1 MYFFNRCFDKNR
13 LKALILWLLNNT
25 DEDTTLEIVEKL
37 KDLGFQY
44 ATKAGLSLSIDDLK
58 IPPRKDWVVSEAGKL
73 VDDTHQEYL
82 RGRIT
87 SVESIQQLVDTWH
100 RASEILKKEVI
111 QHFQATDILNPVYMM
126 AFSGARGNI
135 SQVRQ
140 LVGMRGLMADPQG
153 QIIGFPIRSNFKEGL
168 TVTEYMI
175 SCYGARKGLVD
186 TALRTADAG
195 YLTRRLVDV
204 SQHVVVRIPTCA
216 TKKGIFLKD
225 IKDSGKVLL
234 SLKDRL
240 IGRVLS
246 ADVLSSRS
254 SNVQTEILSSSLPV
268 RGGQRERGYR
278 QQEETELGTPS
289 LIGFRNQEISPS
301 LATKLAY
308 YHKKILVRSPL
319 TCSAQSGIC
328 QMCYGW
334 SLSEGRLVTL
344 GEAVG
349 IVAAQSIG
357 EPGTQLT
364 MRTFHTGGVFSG
376 DVLDEIKAPFPSQVF
391 FNRPLEGVLIRTPH
405 GKIGFLTRNKGQIVC
420 KKIFLSS
427 SSLVQGKKGTQ
438 EKQGFA
444 PLAQSGTVA
453 MNREKNWN
461 DKNSENSSYDSSI
474 LQQTGETTVFQIER
488 STILFVRHK
497 ENVPKDYLLA
507 ESSSLQSQT
516 NERAEAKKIV
526 FSDISGQVFF
536 SQMVVGRMLDKDGQL
551 ICSSRDLGS
560 IWILAGQSPETRF
573 FLPFYK
579 KGSHLVNQSTLI
591 GRAHFGSFTFS
602 SSPFDK
608 FSILS
613 PSQAS
618 LVPLGEVKRSGRA
631 SLDARTAKKEKFL
644 IPPSSS
650 ISSLVKETRYKKERE
665 TKVSAKNLFSF
676 KIGNICHIEKL
687 GSFYIL
693 SGTPYSDPD
702 KTKEKFLSD
711 TIFFP
716 KNSFLLHGDQNKEK
730 TPNGFSER
738 FFSSGKNNDFGAFLG
753 EKKSFYRIES
763 SPFLSSWKKLKNKL
777 QRRTTL
783 VSIPKMWR
791 NLFFI
796 WFSKRYA
803 FKTGGKAWWESRYY
817 NDLKGGS
824 FLLSESSDFIFNDG
838 HIFLNARSFSFEKSI
853 LKHNYTRKR
862 DSKNLKNSNE
872 SLISPLKTKLFLLG
886 MGTAHYNFDSSSF
899 YEDNGFS
906 DFKKRRTFFTPQT
919 SFIAGDKTTKR
930 RWVSKRF
937 PLAFQY
943 NLQGLEKRE
952 ISLVSGWAVWE
963 NNFKND
969 KIKKEY
975 FLQRKI
981 LNRLSQSKTFLFPQV
996 SPFFPRFSSVRT
1008 YIPSLTEGG
1017 KYRQQRE
1024 KDHLTP
1030 VPVFLN
1036 SKSKTEKNFSITFG
1050 TKIKKK
1056 KKEWKR
1062 NPFQIESLKK
1072 FEEFEKSKAVSKS
1085 SKVFLASLASEDAR
1099 PRSSPP
1105 GKYEGARWPPLFTRS
1120 AAFEGVANESLLEKK
1135 LFDVPIKSF
1144 LFKQKK
1150 KDVLE
1155 KSLFWRNC
1163 FLSKI
1168 PCFPKRDEREAS
1180 TILLKPK
1187 NPFHQISFYE
1197 KSFRN
1202 VTPFLKEF
1210 ENLNLVFKYPEKTNL
1225 SSKKLVSLCFPP
1237 YAKRKGVRWPPLFT
1251 RSAAYEA
1258 DKRKNQKNRISI
1270 KPGWIY
1276 IPKNSYRAVKLHKS
1290 YKPIGTGYWE
1300 GVEKSNFDPWTVQVE
1315 CLPRIF
1321 PCSKIFCKDIKH
1333 PHFSKFFNLNL
1344 QTLPIGYGCEIRS
1357 STNIL
1362 EKNGKQFFSLAK
1374 ESTTIKLSEI
1384 RISLWLQSF
1393 ISFYSKKM
1401 CSKTFKILEPVI
1413 WKTLLKNI
1421 FLKRL
1426 IKSRLS
1432 IQILSNLKS
1441 RFSFLN
1447 ENIQKT
1453 SSGDNFEIYL
1463 NSKEQKNKSGIL
1475 FLLVA
1480 DQIRDASHFSS
1491 FGEQR
1496 RGSMATPSKAALRVK
1511 RGGHRAPSY
1520 FPGEEERGRASTDAR
1535 GGKNFQF
1542 QCVQAFDKRK
1552 RDQNKI
1558 PFSHHFLFLVRKIQI
1573 TPLLSRKDEKR
1584 RFFKLGKAE
1593 TFSQNLYKQKNP
1605 FPNFTENT
1613 FSNKK
1618 LKYQQFPSKLSR
1630 LASLIFTPNP
1640 KINKKSN
1647 CAGRDPSLSSILY
1660 EQKVKWKPFSSLCCL
1675 YPQESIYIRTLKERE
1690 QGQETKRRELKRSGT
1705 KFYKFSTPLRK
1716 PSKYSRSSFFHS
1728 IFPDAN
1734 YFLTSIKS
1742 FNAIS
1747 TDQYKIFGRWKKFYK
1762 KKKPSNGISILDIKV
1777 SKFSILS
1784 PKENGLISQSKDFL
1798 EQTQRENLK
1807 NFPKIDKSV
1816 LMETP
1821 TLVNG
1826 HQNGFPLKGYSIKSF
1841 FPSRKQTKNNKKSKF
1856 SIGKTKLSKFSIQH
1870 TNLGQFLIPKRK
1882 TIFYFYKALN
1892 LIKFIVYWDESTKK
1906 IPDGL
1911 KPNFKTSFQIDSHSG
1926 KVNLYFD
1933 FIPLE
1938 KFSFKTGTPSSFSI
1952 KTSPFSAIVPYKTE
1966 DKKEKGPTE
1975 SLLSKDEGEILCKNS
1990 QTGLL
1995 ASKETK
2001 THALLTYERTYPFYP
2016 PLAGKEEEEKDINEV
2031 PPRGPGVA
2039 IEPLHTSLHTQ
2050 SAKGTSEEIDLPMQ
2064 DVEKFQNLNR
2074 KKSSCGPVLTKGD
2087 QYNLSI
2093 EQEKPIVS
2101 IGQLLHYGEE
2111 IASNIA
2117 TAQPGQIIAIDKNK
2131 VSIRKGQAV
2140 LFYSGGVNHVS
2151 HGQFVAKNSPLLTL
2165 TYKKLITGDIVQGI
2179 PKIEQFFEAPVT
2191 KDGEPLSESLGLK
2204 LQQAFHRLRG
2214 SLSLPLAA
2222 RQSVAEIQEFVVEGI
2237 QKVYLSQGVL
2247 ISDKHIEIIVR
2258 QMTSK
2263 GKIIDGGNT
2272 GLLPGEYISLQRI
2285 ESINLSTQGR
2295 RADYEPAILGITQ
2308 ASLDSESFISAAS
2321 FQETT
2326 RVLSRDSLEG
2336 KTDFLRGLKERVVLG
2351 DLIQAG
2357 TGLDENLTYGLV
2369 MKEEK
2374 EKNSLMKFENKKN
2387 YDERSMPSA
2396 FFQDRKGSMNSKKA
2410 EVDHLENWIFR
2421 GRHSP
2426 EISLHGS
2433 DVDESEK
2440 LENYKF
2446 SDSIYNSFQSEG
2458 DAPRSSSFGGQQGVF
2473 ESGSDIYGIN
2483 ESEWS
2488 SFLRNEKN
2496 DEKI

>member
-254 SNVQTEILSSSLPV
+254 SNVQTEILSSF
-268 RGGQRERGYR
+268 GQRERGYR

-420 KKIFLSS
+420 KKIFSRPSS
-427 SSLVQGKKGTQ
+427 SSLVQGIKGTQ
-438 EKQGFA
+438 EEQGFA
-444 PLAQSGTVA
+444 PSMAGGGQRAPLAQNGTVA
-453 MNREKNWN
+453 MNRENNWN

-474 LQQTGETTVFQIER
+474 LQQAGETTVFQIER
-488 STILFVRHK
+488 STILFVRQK

-613 PSQAS
+613 
-618 LVPLGEVKRSGRA
+618 
-631 SLDARTAKKEKFL
+631 AKKEKFL
-644 IPPSSS
+644 IPPSFS
-650 ISSLVKETRYKKERE
+650 ISSLVKEMTYKKERE
-665 TKVSAKNLFSF
+665 TKVSGKNLFSF
-676 KIGNICHIEKL
+676 KIVNICHIEKL

-693 SGTPYSDPD
+693 SGPPYSDSD
-702 KTKEKFLSD
+702 KTKEKFFSD

-730 TPNGFSER
+730 TPNAFSEKIFSDKKNNAFYER
-738 FFSSGKNNDFGAFLG
+738 FFSRGKNNDFGALLG

-763 SPFLSSWKKLKNKL
+763 SPFLSSWKKLKTKL
-777 QRRTTL
+777 KRRTTL

-817 NDLKGGS
+817 NDFKGGS
-824 FLLSESSDFIFNDG
+824 FLLSESSDFIFNDRY
-838 HIFLNARSFSFEKSI
+838 IFLNARSFSFKKSV
-853 LKHNYTRKR
+853 LKHNYTRKK
-862 DSKNLKNSNE
+862 DSKNFKNSND
-872 SLISPLKTKLFLLG
+872 SLISPFKTKLFLLG

-899 YEDNGFS
+899 YENNGFS

-919 SFIAGDKTTKR
+919 FFIAGEKTTKR

-981 LNRLSQSKTFLFPQV
+981 LNRLSQSKTLLFPQV
-996 SPFFPRFSSVRT
+996 SPSLPRFSSVRT
-1008 YIPSLTEGG
+1008 YIPSLPEGG

-1050 TKIKKK
+1050 TKTKKK

-1072 FEEFEKSKAVSKS
+1072 FEEFEKFKAVSKS
-1085 SKVFLASLASEDAR
+1085 SKVFLASFASEDA
-1099 PRSSPP
+1099 PSRSSLP
-1105 GKYEGARWPPLFTRS
+1105 GKYEG
-1120 AAFEGVANESLLEKK
+1120 VAKESLLEKK

-1168 PCFPKRDEREAS
+1168 PSFPVRDEREAS
-1180 TILLKPK
+1180 TTLLKPK
-1187 NPFHQISFYE
+1187 NPFHKKKFYE
-1197 KSFRN
+1197 KSFRD
-1202 VTPFLKEF
+1202 VTPFLNGF
-1210 ENLNLVFKYPEKTNL
+1210 ENLNLVFKSPEKTNL

-1237 YAKRKGVRWPPLFT
+1237 YANDPLKTVRGG
-1251 RSAAYEA
+1251 
-1258 DKRKNQKNRISI
+1258 DKRKIQKNRVSI

-1290 YKPIGTGYWE
+1290 YKLIGTGYWE

-1321 PCSKIFCKDIKH
+1321 PCSKIFCKDIKD
-1333 PHFSKFFNLNL
+1333 PHFSNVFNLNL
-1344 QTLPIGYGCEIRS
+1344 QTLPIGYGCEIRP

-1447 ENIQKT
+1447 ENIQNT
-1453 SSGDNFEIYL
+1453 SSGDKFEIYL

-1480 DQIRDASHFSS
+1480 DQIRDASHFSF

-1496 RGSMATPSKAALRVK
+1496 RGSMAT
-1511 RGGHRAPSY
+1511 PSY

-1552 RDQNKI
+1552 RHQNKI
-1558 PFSHHFLFLVRKIQI
+1558 SFSHPFLLLVRKIKI
-1573 TPLLSRKDEKR
+1573 TPLLSIKDEKR
-1584 RFFKLGKAE
+1584 RFSKLGKAE
-1593 TFSQNLYKQKNP
+1593 TFSQNLYKRKKP
-1605 FPNFTENT
+1605 FPNFTENI
-1613 FSNKK
+1613 FSNEK
-1618 LKYQQFPSKLSR
+1618 LKCQQFRSKLSR
-1630 LASLIFTPNP
+1630 LASLILTPNP

-1647 CAGRDPSLSSILY
+1647 CAGRDLSLSSILY

-1675 YPQESIYIRTLKERE
+1675 YPQENMYVRTLEEQK
-1690 QGQETKRRELKRSGT
+1690 QGQGTKIRKLKRSGN
-1705 KFYKFSTPLRK
+1705 KFYKISTPLRK

-1762 KKKPSNGISILDIKV
+1762 RKKPSNGISILDIKV
-1777 SKFSILS
+1777 PKFSILS
-1784 PKENGLISQSKDFL
+1784 PKDNGLISQSKDFL

-1821 TLVNG
+1821 ILVNG
-1826 HQNGFPLKGYSIKSF
+1826 HQNGFPLKDYSIKSF

-1870 TNLGQFLIPKRK
+1870 TNLGQFLISKRK

-1911 KPNFKTSFQIDSHSG
+1911 KPNFKTSFQIGSHSG

-1938 KFSFKTGTPSSFSI
+1938 EFSSKTGASSFFSI
-1952 KTSPFSAIVPYKTE
+1952 KTSPFSALVTYKTE
-1966 DKKEKGPTE
+1966 EKKEKGPTE

-1995 ASKETK
+1995 PSKETK

-2016 PLAGKEEEEKDINEV
+2016 KEEGKDSKEV
-2031 PPRGPGVA
+2031 
-2039 IEPLHTSLHTQ
+2039 PLHTSLYTQ
-2050 SAKGTSEEIDLPMQ
+2050 SAKGTSEAMDLPMQ
-2064 DVEKFQNLNR
+2064 EVEKFQNLNR
-2074 KKSSCGPVLTKGD
+2074 KKSSCGPVLTKED

-2151 HGQFVAKNSPLLTL
+2151 HGQFVPKNSPLLTL

-2374 EKNSLMKFENKKN
+2374 EKNSLMNFENKKN
-2387 YDERSMPSA
+2387 YDERRMPSA

-2410 EVDHLENWIFR
+2410 EVDHLENWIFG
-2421 GRHSP
+2421 GRYSP
-2426 EISLHGS
+2426 EISPDGS
-2433 DVDESEK
+2433 DFDESEK

-2458 DAPRSSSFGGQQGVF
+2458 VRRPPPAYEEDAPRSSSFGGQQGAF
-2473 ESGSDIYGIN
+2473 EIGSDIYGIN